1 MDARQQ
7 RRAQVKRQDWACRRG
22 EDYLLLSDNVIQL
35 GKDRAENPKLFKT
48 RVSRYR
54 FGQTSHQ
61 EEPRNI
67 GRTSPGTMAALHLV
81 VDELLT
87 AQSAAPMAA
96 KRGGD
101 FGFAVA
107 VERTFAYRAGNTPSL
122 YLASHDRFRITVGG
136 DAFRA
141 RMHRRSGDQPV

>member
-1 MDARQQ
+1 MSVKHLEHRGSGALHNGDARQQ
-7 RRAQVKRQDWACRRG
+7 HRAQVKRQDWACRRG
-22 EDYLLLSDNVIQL
+22 EDYLLPATTSST
-35 GKDRAENPKLFKT
+35 GKDRAENPRLFKT
-48 RVSRYR
+48 R
-54 FGQTSHQ
+54 
-61 EEPRNI
+61 
-67 GRTSPGTMAALHLV
+67 V

-87 AQSAAPMAA
+87 VQSAAPMAA